1 MVLEAVLFGI
11 IQGVLEWIPVSSQG
25 NVVLVMIS
33 LFGYT
38 VEQALN
44 YSIFL
49 HTGTLFAALVYFRK
63 EILHLLKSLKKY
75 RFGYKDEENRLTSF
89 LIFSTILTA
98 IVGFPI
104 YILLRTT
111 SFAGEVF
118 IGIIGISLIATG
130 LLQKK
135 AKDKGG
141 RKAADVNQKD
151 TLLAGI
157 LQGLSVVP
165 GISRSGITIS
175 SLLIRKYD
183 SQSALKLSFLM
194 GIPAVLAAEIG
205 LNLLGGIP
213 ALNSTDMAVSAATA
227 FIVGIISMNGIFRI
241 AKRIKFWKFCVV
253 LGIIALLPL
262 LFYL

>member
-25 NVVLVMIS
+25 NVILVMIS

-38 VEQALN
+38 TEQALN

-49 HTGTLFAALVYFRK
+49 HTGTLMAALVYFRK
-63 EILHLLKSLKKY
+63 DVARLFRSLGKY
-75 RFGYKDEENRLTSF
+75 RFGYRNEENRLTSF

-98 IVGFPI
+98 VVGFPI
-104 YILLRTT
+104 YLLLRTT
-111 SFAGEVF
+111 TFAGEVF

-135 AKDKGG
+135 AKDKGR
-141 RKAADVNQKD
+141 RKAGNVDQKD
-151 TLLAGI
+151 TLLTGI
-157 LQGLSVVP
+157 LQGLSVIP
-165 GISRSGITIS
+165 GISRSGITTS
-175 SLLIRKYD
+175 CLLIRKYD

-213 ALNSTDMAVSAATA
+213 ELTTADMAVSVASA
-227 FIVGIISMNGIFRI
+227 FVAGIISMHVIFGI